1 LKVVIL
7 DSGIDLSE
15 GRETEDG
22 LSPWLRATIATAR
35 SVHAFLDRP
44 GREERS
50 RELDMKSVK
59 LQTDR
64 PASYEG
70 SLQAVGQRDVK
81 NTAALMAW
89 FSVPYFHIRP
99 ATNSSDETLRDE
111 TAVHQREWKTK
122 VEQYRSQVE
131 VGVDKLG

>member
-1 LKVVIL
+1 MKVVIL
-7 DSGIDLSE
+7 DGGVDLCE

-22 LSPWLRATIATAR
+22 LSPWLRATITTAR
-35 SVHAFLDRP
+35 PVHAFLDRP

-89 FSVPYFHIRP
+89 FTVFHTFTFALRP
-99 ATNSSDETLRDE
+99 AAQTRPSETRQQCTGGSGRQRSSNIGRKLR
-111 TAVHQREWKTK
+111 W
-122 VEQYRSQVE
+122 
-131 VGVDKLG
+131 GLIN